1 MLAKPVL
8 KELIELKT
16 KRLRLRQWQE
26 SDKAAFATMNA
37 NAEVMRYFPSLLS
50 RQQSD
55 ALVDKIA
62 ELIVE
67 NGYGFW
73 ALMLDGEGMTESG
86 GTASE
91 EFIGF
96 VGLHWQTQVNPE
108 QPFMEVG
115 WRLAREYWGQGYAYE
130 AALASL
136 QFAFEVLNLSEVYAF
151 TALPNTPSQ
160 KLMTRLGMKNCERD
174 FLHPNLPTGHPL
186 QAHCLYQVTLDELSL
201 LVQSNGDDK

>member
-1 MLAKPVL
+1 MKPVL
-8 KELIELKT
+8 KEPVELKT
-16 KRLRLRQWQE
+16 KRLRLRQWRE
-26 SDKAAFATMNA
+26 SDKVAFATMNA
-37 NAEVMRYFPSLLS
+37 NAEVMRYFPSPLS

-62 ELIVE
+62 QLMEE

-73 ALMLDGEGMTESG
+73 ALVRDNAGMTEPSD
-86 GTASE
+86 AVSE

-108 QPFMEVG
+108 QPFMEIG
-115 WRLAREYWGQGYAYE
+115 WRLAREYWGQGYAFE
-130 AALASL
+130 AALAAL

-186 QAHCLYQVTLDELSL
+186 QAHCLYRVTPEELRFFMRF
-201 LVQSNGDDK
+201 NGDDK